1 MAPWSRWRW
10 TFCGFTAVSAWEVH
24 ENCSLWGCC
33 FPFLLRTMLSLFN
46 IVNFLTSV
54 FTQCAGGGGLEKVP
68 ILKQLLHFSGQS
80 DGGEW
85 WSNECPHFLNILGSI
100 YGQKV
105 VFLAPFMAKNAISG
119 HELPWGPQMAGS
131 RWIKVGSSQVTPGPM
146 CWNLFSFLKLPSGGS
161 RRAQN
166 SPKLP

>member
-54 FTQCAGGGGLEKVP
+54 FTQCAGGGEVRKSSYFETTFAFCWSVWWWRISSAPDSIHSGRASSSCPSISTFMSIIGCWSQDFCPTVKPYIASTQSSPSQDWQDLAEIYHNRDQGNLVP
-68 ILKQLLHFSGQS
+68 
-80 DGGEW
+80 
-85 WSNECPHFLNILGSI
+85 
-100 YGQKV
+100 
-105 VFLAPFMAKNAISG
+105 
-119 HELPWGPQMAGS
+119 
-131 RWIKVGSSQVTPGPM
+131 PG
-146 CWNLFSFLKLPSGGS
+146 
-161 RRAQN
+161 
-166 SPKLP
+166 